1 MLYGLIFLELNSK
14 KYNNKSLNK
23 VISCQECFLRQS
35 NTFFCLLL
43 EWSTNPVI
51 VTLDSL
57 NYPTD
62 NIPFP
67 TITIC
72 DKENQPSM
80 YAIVAKIMNHVDY
93 ICFEDDKRR
102 KVFNPMAASK
112 TV

>member
-1 MLYGLIFLELNSK
+1 MGKLIPHVGIQWGQIYGFSSK
-14 KYNNKSLNK
+14 MS
-23 VISCQECFLRQS
+23 VD
-35 NTFFCLLL
+35 LLL

-62 NIPFP
+62 HIPFP

-80 YAIVAKIMNHVDY
+80 VSLVAKIMNHVDY
-93 ICFEDDKRR
+93 LCFDDDNKR
-102 KVFNPMAASK
+102 
-112 TV
+112 